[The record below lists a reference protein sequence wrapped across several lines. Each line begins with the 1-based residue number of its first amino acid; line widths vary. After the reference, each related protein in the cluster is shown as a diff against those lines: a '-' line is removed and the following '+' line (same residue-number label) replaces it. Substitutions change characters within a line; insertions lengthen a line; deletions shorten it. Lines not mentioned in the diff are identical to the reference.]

1 MKSLLKTAAIYIA
14 LGGAIWGLIALVSPA
29 RGEIVGKAV
38 GDTFKQTIEIIVAV
52 FIFIG
57 LLQVWVPPKTIAKFL
72 GKESGWKGLI
82 LASTLPL
89 GIGGSL
95 FTILPLVQTLLEK
108 GARIAVAGA
117 FITAWAGKL
126 PLLPLEIH
134 FLGWKFA
141 LVRLGLLVPS
151 AVIMGLILEKV
162 MERKGK
168 P

>member
-1 MKSLLKTAAIYIA
+1 
-14 LGGAIWGLIALVSPA
+14 
-29 RGEIVGKAV
+29 
-38 GDTFKQTIEIIVAV
+38 
-52 FIFIG
+52 
-57 LLQVWVPPKTIAKFL
+57 VPI
-72 GKESGWKGLI
+72 
-82 LASTLPL
+82 

-151 AVIMGLILEKV
+151 AVIIGLSLEKV
-162 MERKGK
+162 LERRGK